1 MNIKLHKSFAV
12 HPGPWLRRNIV
23 EPYKLTQ
30 AEAAK
35 ALGVTRVALSN
46 VLNGKAALSPEM
58 AIRFEK
64 GFGVK
69 AATILRMQA
78 AYDLAQ
84 ATEKAKSIKVRRIPE
99 PA

>member
-1 MNIKLHKSFAV
+1 MSIKLHKSFAV

-30 AEAAK
+30 ADAAK
-35 ALGVTRVALSN
+35 GLGVTRVALSN

-69 AATILRMQA
+69 AATMLRMQA

-84 ATEKAKSIKVRRIPE
+84 ATEKAKSIKVKRIPE

>member
-1 MNIKLHKSFAV
+1 MSIKLHKSFAV

-30 AEAAK
+30 ADAAK
-35 ALGVTRVALSN
+35 GLGVTRVALSN

-64 GFGVK
+64 GFGVN
-69 AATILRMQA
+69 AATVLRMQA

-84 ATEKAKSIKVRRIPE
+84 ATEKAKSIKVKRIPE